1 MNKERLCQTND
12 CTLCMACVNV
22 CPHKAIYL
30 STDENGYEKIVI
42 DHKKCVDCGLCSK
55 VCNRREEVS
64 RNTPLISLAAQA
76 LEKDRLKNSASGGA
90 FQMLAL
96 SVLENGGVCY
106 GAEGL
111 YVDGNYSVQHTRI
124 DSKEDLERI
133 LNSKYVPSMIGYIY
147 QRVKIDLESGRDVL
161 FSGTPCQIQGLKAF
175 LNKDYANLL
184 TADLI
189 CHGVTSTKIF
199 MDYIREVEKT
209 EAITIVDYQFRDKSV
224 SWGTNFCYS
233 YYKNDDLKKRIKIKH
248 CPREASSYMIHYLK
262 GNIFRE
268 NCYNCS
274 LSCIQRVSDFTLG
287 DFWEIESE
295 YSQFVTKSKPRIV
308 LRQGVSCILVNTEKA
323 KDHLQTLGSK
333 MILHDVALE
342 SIVKHN
348 GNLREPSKRGKD
360 RDGLLE
366 TYRERSYEVIE
377 NQYRKTVLKKAPI
390 YNLKNFLKSYLPDRV
405 RILIY
410 KTPLLRRIIFH

>member
-147 QRVKIDLESGRDVL
+147 I
-161 FSGTPCQIQGLKAF
+161 
-175 LNKDYANLL
+175 
-184 TADLI
+184 
-189 CHGVTSTKIF
+189 
-199 MDYIREVEKT
+199 
-209 EAITIVDYQFRDKSV
+209 SV
-224 SWGTNFCYS
+224 
-233 YYKNDDLKKRIKIKH
+233 
-248 CPREASSYMIHYLK
+248 
-262 GNIFRE
+262 
-268 NCYNCS
+268 
-274 LSCIQRVSDFTLG
+274 
-287 DFWEIESE
+287 
-295 YSQFVTKSKPRIV
+295 
-308 LRQGVSCILVNTEKA
+308 
-323 KDHLQTLGSK
+323 
-333 MILHDVALE
+333 
-342 SIVKHN
+342 
-348 GNLREPSKRGKD
+348 
-360 RDGLLE
+360 
-366 TYRERSYEVIE
+366 
-377 NQYRKTVLKKAPI
+377 
-390 YNLKNFLKSYLPDRV
+390 
-405 RILIY
+405 
-410 KTPLLRRIIFH
+410 

>member
-1 MNKERLCQTND
+1 MNKEKLCASHD
-12 CTLCMACVNV
+12 CTLCMACLNT
-22 CPHKAIYL
+22 CSHNAIYL
-30 STDENGYEKIVI
+30 STDDTGYEKIVI
-42 DHKKCVDCGLCSK
+42 DNTKCVDCGLCTR
-55 VCNRREEVS
+55 VCNRREEVV
-64 RNTPLISLAAQA
+64 RNTPRVSLAAQA
-76 LEKDRLKNSASGGA
+76 LEKNRLKNSASGGA

-96 SVLENGGVCY
+96 SVLENGGICY

-111 YVDGNYSVQHTRI
+111 YENGCYSVQHTRI
-124 DSKEDLERI
+124 DAIEDLERI
-133 LNSKYVPSMIGYIY
+133 LNSKYVPSLIGQSYS
-147 QRVKIDLESGRDVL
+147 QAKADLESGKVVL

-189 CHGVTSTKIF
+189 CHGVTSARIF
-199 MDYIREVEKT
+199 MDYIHEVEKT

-233 YYKNDDLKKRIKIKH
+233 YYKNNDPRKTIKIKH

-274 LSCIQRVSDFTLG
+274 LSCTQRVSDFTLG
-287 DFWEIESE
+287 DFWEIETE
-295 YSQFVTKSKPRIV
+295 YSEFVTKAKPRIV
-308 LRQGVSCILVNTEKA
+308 LRQGVSCILANTEKA
-323 KDHLQTLGSK
+323 ENYVQTLDSK
-333 MILHDVALE
+333 MVMHEVTLE

-348 GNLREPSKRGKD
+348 GNLRAPSKRGKE
-360 RDGLLE
+360 RDDLLK
-366 TYRERSYEVIE
+366 TYRECSYEAIE
-377 NQYRKTVLKKAPI
+377 NRYRKTILKKAPI
-390 YNLKNFLKSYLPDRV
+390 YNLKNILKSYLPDRV

-410 KTPLLRRIIFH
+410 KTPFLRRIVFH